1 MKHICGPDAARQP
14 PVGRLWVAGPKERVS
29 RRCSRWGR
37 GWHWRAG
44 CWRPGTDCRAASLM
58 GAKGFSLRPP
68 PTGPLRPARE
78 AHRGSGKLV
87 ACWGCRDEVPRTGWL
102 QRSTG
107 LGVGGLKW
115 RCQQGPR
122 GRVCPQPLAAADNPR
137 GPSACRHVTPVSAF
151 GVTRHAPR
159 ASVSECPLP
168 VGTLVTLQQ
177 SPPQPPRFDH
187 VFKGPVST

>member
-1 MKHICGPDAARQP
+1 
-14 PVGRLWVAGPKERVS
+14 
-29 RRCSRWGR
+29 
-37 GWHWRAG
+37 
-44 CWRPGTDCRAASLM
+44 M

-107 LGVGGLKW
+107 LGVGGLRW

-137 GPSACRHVTPVSAF
+137 GPSACRHVTPVFAF

>member
-1 MKHICGPDAARQP
+1 MGQTQL
-14 PVGRLWVAGPKERVS
+14 GS
-29 RRCSRWGR
+29 RRS
-37 GWHWRAG
+37 AG
-44 CWRPGTDCRAASLM
+44 SGLQGQRSESHEGVPGGGAAGTGEPAAGALGADCRAASLM

-78 AHRGSGKLV
+78 AHWGGGKPV

-107 LGVGGLKW
+107 LGVGGLRW

-122 GRVCPQPLAAADNPR
+122 GRVCPQPLAATDNPR

-168 VGTLVTLQQ
+168 VGTLVTLEQ
-177 SPPQPPRFDH
+177 SPPQPPRSDH